1 MSPELAAA
9 VTATGGVLVTLIVM
23 AAVRGRGAGATL
35 HRRVEQLDELSR
47 RLMRFEQALTVPR
60 QRGAYGERLLEELLA
75 TWLPRSSFAT
85 QVTLPDGARVDA
97 MVRLGQ
103 RSVAIDAKFP
113 FETVEKL
120 GPEESLTKAAER
132 AIARHVAAVG
142 DKYVVPDA
150 GTYNFALLYVPS
162 DALYLRCFAGSSDLL
177 GRALQRR
184 VVPVGPSGLYLYLH
198 TVGHALRGVRLA
210 AAGLELADTLQRA
223 RDEVTA
229 LLEAA
234 RPHGEPATAAR
245 PRPRRAPYRAAQ
257 PRRRPGTA
265 RPRQVDSRSL
275 IGRGRSL
282 GGGFTRGGP
291 GVTCGGRSGEASS
304 WIRHS
309 LY

>member
-1 MSPELAAA
+1 MMSPELAAA
-9 VTATGGVLVTLIVM
+9 VAATAGVLVTLIVM

-35 HRRVEQLDELSR
+35 RRRVEQLDELSR

-60 QRGAYGERLLEELLA
+60 QRGTYGERLLEELLA

-113 FETVEKL
+113 FEAVEKL
-120 GPEESLTKAAER
+120 EPEEPLTKAAER

-162 DALYLRCFAGSSDLL
+162 DALYLRWLCRLL
-177 GRALQRR
+177 GPARESSAPARRPGRPFRA
-184 VVPVGPSGLYLYLH
+184 VPVPCTRSATHCAVCAWPRPAWSWPTRCSG
-198 TVGHALRGVRLA
+198 
-210 AAGLELADTLQRA
+210 A

-229 LLEAA
+229 LLDATRRSESQLLQLGRGHAA
-234 RPHGEPATAAR
+234 LGTGLRNLDAALER
-245 PRPRRAPYRAAQ
+245 LAG
-257 PRRRPGTA
+257 GTA
-265 RPRQVDSRSL
+265 GQQREQ
-275 IGRGRSL
+275 G
-282 GGGFTRGGP
+282 
-291 GVTCGGRSGEASS
+291 
-304 WIRHS
+304 
-309 LY
+309 

>member
-1 MSPELAAA
+1 MMSPELAAGA
-9 VTATGGVLVTLIVM
+9 AAAAGVLVTLIVV
-23 AAVRGRGAGATL
+23 AATRVCGGGGPVR
-35 HRRVEQLDELSR
+35 RRLAQLDELSR

-60 QRGAYGERLLEELLA
+60 QRGTYGERLLEELLA
-75 TWLPRSSFAT
+75 TWLPRSSYAT

-103 RSVAIDAKFP
+103 RSVPIDAKFP

-120 GPEESLTKAAER
+120 APEEPLTKAAER

-162 DALYLRCFAGSSDLL
+162 DALYLRCFAGSADLL
-177 GRALQRR
+177 GAALRRR
-184 VVPVGPSGLYLYLH
+184 VVPVGPSALYLYLH

-229 LLEAA
+229 LLEATQ
-234 RPHGEPATAAR
+234 RTESQLLQLGRGHAAVR
-245 PRPRRAPYRAAQ
+245 TGLRNLDVALERLAG
-257 PRRRPGTA
+257 GTA
-265 RPRQVDSRSL
+265 
-275 IGRGRSL
+275 
-282 GGGFTRGGP
+282 GGARRTNGMG
-291 GVTCGGRSGEASS
+291 
-304 WIRHS
+304 H
-309 LY
+309 

>member
-1 MSPELAAA
+1 MMSPELAAVA
-9 VTATGGVLVTLIVM
+9 AAAAGVLVTLTVM
-23 AAVRGRGAGATL
+23 AAVRGSGAGAGL
-35 HRRVEQLDELSR
+35 RRRVEQLDELSR

-75 TWLPRSSFAT
+75 SWLPRSSFAT
-85 QVTLPDGARVDA
+85 QVSLPDGARVDA

-120 GPEESLTKAAER
+120 GPEEPLTKAAER
-132 AIARHVAAVG
+132 AIARHVASVG

-177 GRALQRR
+177 EKALQRR

-229 LLEAA
+229 LLE
-234 RPHGEPATAAR
+234 TT
-245 PRPRRAPYRAAQ
+245 RRTESQ
-257 PRRRPGTA
+257 LL
-265 RPRQVDSRSL
+265 QF
-275 IGRGRSL
+275 GRGHAALHTGLRNL
-282 GGGFTRGGP
+282 DAALERLAGGSAGERGWP
-291 GVTCGGRSGEASS
+291 
-304 WIRHS
+304 
-309 LY
+309 

>member
-1 MSPELAAA
+1 MMMSPELAAA
-9 VTATGGVLVTLIVM
+9 VAAAGGVLVTLIVM

-35 HRRVEQLDELSR
+35 RRRVEQLDELSR

-120 GPEESLTKAAER
+120 GPEEPLTKTAER

-177 GRALQRR
+177 GKALHRR

-229 LLEAA
+229 LLEA
-234 RPHGEPATAAR
+234 T
-245 PRPRRAPYRAAQ
+245 RRTESQ
-257 PRRRPGTA
+257 LL
-265 RPRQVDSRSL
+265 QL
-275 IGRGRSL
+275 GRGHAAVGTGLRNL
-282 GGGFTRGGP
+282 DAALERLAGGSAGE
-291 GVTCGGRSGEASS
+291 GRN
-304 WIRHS
+304 R
-309 LY
+309 